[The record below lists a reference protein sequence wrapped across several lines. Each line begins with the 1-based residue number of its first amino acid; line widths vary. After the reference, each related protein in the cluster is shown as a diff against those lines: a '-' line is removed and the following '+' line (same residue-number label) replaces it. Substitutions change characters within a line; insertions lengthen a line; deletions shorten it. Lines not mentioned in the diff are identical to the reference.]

1 LGGDNI
7 TVDRQSA
14 IDKRFAKGEKEV
26 MFKGLVSQNSLG
38 SKSQSHGFVLNQR
51 AIPGAGGLTTRNVQK
66 KERPSFV
73 VPLRFPG
80 RSKTTAL
87 QAGFFGGAS
96 SKRSQVGSLQ
106 MDSVMESPD
115 NNSRRMKNT
124 SIFGDKPLMTI
135 GNKPTKRDTQATD
148 RNPNMTN
155 SQTVKTMT
163 PSFLAKDQDNHCDT
177 ERNLLVSNLATH
189 NPSNIVI
196 MEGLIS
202 SQITEPGMSPKQ
214 GHHAYKISN
223 ISGPDRDPHMGI
235 FSQNESKSHIS
246 GSVSKENTMGMET
259 RNDFFFGKT
268 PKGLLPSGISFA
280 ETSKVIMEAKAEG
293 RFDEVGKDM
302 LREYVFGEI
311 ERHICKDHGVI
322 MDVDEGASNVKYT
335 APELKKA

>member
-14 IDKRFAKGEKEV
+14 INKRFAKGEKEV
-26 MFKGLVSQNSLG
+26 MFKGLVSQSSLG
-38 SKSQSHGFVLNQR
+38 TKSQSHGFVLNQK
-51 AIPGAGGLTTRNVQK
+51 AIPGAGGLTTRTVQK

-87 QAGFFGGAS
+87 QAEFFGGALS
-96 SKRSQVGSLQ
+96 HRPKLRSMQ
-106 MDSVMESPD
+106 MDSVLESPE

-135 GNKPTKRDTQATD
+135 GNKPTKRDTLATD

-155 SQTVKTMT
+155 SQTLKTT
-163 PSFLAKDQDNHCDT
+163 RPSFLATDQDKHYDT
-177 ERNLLVSNLATH
+177 ERHLLASNLATP

-202 SQITEPGMSPKQ
+202 SQITEPAMSPGR
-214 GHHAYKISN
+214 GHAARKISN
-223 ISGPDRDPHMGI
+223 IPGPDRDGHIGI
-235 FSQNESKSHIS
+235 LSQHESKSHIS
-246 GSVSKENTMGMET
+246 GSVSKENIMGIET
-259 RNDFFFGKT
+259 RNELFFGKT
-268 PKGLLPSGISFA
+268 PKGLLHSGISFA
-280 ETSKVIMEAKAEG
+280 ESSKVIMEAKAEG

-311 ERHICKDHGVI
+311 ERHICKDHSVI
-322 MDVDEGASNVKYT
+322 MDVDEGAYNLKYT
-335 APELKKA
+335 APELKEA